1 LTAQGDVNSDGLEDF
16 FVGNGPSHPAAV
28 LLQTSSGSF
37 VRTAAAVF
45 EQDKK
50 YEDHGGLFFDAD
62 GDRDLDLFVL
72 SGGAEASSPELWQC
86 RMYLNNGK
94 GDFSKSEG
102 ALPALKDIG
111 LRAVAHDYDGDGDQ
125 DIFMGGRLAAK
136 NWPLTPR
143 SVVLQNNQGKFSDVT
158 SQVGGDFERC
168 GMVTDLTWADVDGDQ
183 QAELIVVGEWMPV
196 SVFKWVNNKLQNVT
210 GQMNLGASNGLWN
223 RLAVADLDQDG
234 DLDLVTGNL
243 GLNTRFTA
251 SPKAPFRCYAK
262 DFDNNGTLDPV
273 MAFQEERNIYPLVQK
288 DVLVKQMPTLKKRF
302 LYSGDYAKA
311 TVGDIWSKKDLDA
324 ALNLQCFGFETCWW
338 ENQGGKFIQRIL
350 PIQAQLSTTQG
361 IVIGD
366 FNSDGHPDLLLAG
379 NKYGFEVETNRC
391 DAGNGT
397 LLVGDGKGHF
407 SWTDNNVSGFWAM
420 REARDLAMLRSAGGK
435 NTFVVANNN
444 GTLQFY
450 SN

>member
-1 LTAQGDVNSDGLEDF
+1 
-16 FVGNGPSHPAAV
+16 
-28 LLQTSSGSF
+28 
-37 VRTAAAVF
+37 
-45 EQDKK
+45 
-50 YEDHGGLFFDAD
+50 
-62 GDRDLDLFVL
+62 
-72 SGGAEASSPELWQC
+72 
-86 RMYLNNGK
+86 
-94 GDFSKSEG
+94 
-102 ALPALKDIG
+102 
-111 LRAVAHDYDGDGDQ
+111 
-125 DIFMGGRLAAK
+125 
-136 NWPLTPR
+136 
-143 SVVLQNNQGKFSDVT
+143 
-158 SQVGGDFERC
+158 
-168 GMVTDLTWADVDGDQ
+168 
-183 QAELIVVGEWMPV
+183 
-196 SVFKWVNNKLQNVT
+196 
-210 GQMNLGASNGLWN
+210 
-223 RLAVADLDQDG
+223 
-234 DLDLVTGNL
+234 
-243 GLNTRFTA
+243 
-251 SPKAPFRCYAK
+251 
-262 DFDNNGTLDPV
+262 
-273 MAFQEERNIYPLVQK
+273 MAFQEESNIYPLVQK

-444 GTLQFY
+444 GALQFY